1 MIALDDDKWPNGPT
15 RRGAG
20 WNRIAGVALPVM
32 QQIVSNHYPHGG
44 EVIRAIA
51 ARLVAGGHIKA
62 HSDIHQSFRC
72 AHRIH
77 VPITTSS
84 KVWFTVNGRPFQL
97 KLDHAYEINNQSQH
111 SVTNRGIEDRITFIF
126 DYVPPGPLAYEPDK
140 GIQRP
145 RELSVMMPDV
155 SFRVPPEADVAAG
168 AL

>member
-1 MIALDDDKWPNGPT
+1 
-15 RRGAG
+15 
-20 WNRIAGVALPVM
+20 M
-32 QQIVSNHYPHGG
+32 QRVISSHYPQGG

-77 VPITTSS
+77 VPITTNS
-84 KVWFTVNGRPFQL
+84 KVWFTVNGRPFQF

-111 SVTNRGIEDRITFIF
+111 SVTNRGAEDRITFIF
-126 DYVPPGPLAYEPDK
+126 DYVPPGPLAYEAGK
-140 GIQRP
+140 GTERP
-145 RELSVMMPDV
+145 RDLSVAMPDA
-155 SFRVPPEADVAAG
+155 SFRIPPEAEVAAG